1 MHAPLDRPFL
11 AGTLGLCLP
20 SVASINAC
28 LARCLV
34 PVLLVLVGGCSGKSA
49 DFCRLLT
56 MDEVRK
62 LHPEVVT
69 AKMEEWY
76 KSTDHPTWFCSWKDG
91 SGRNLLSLSVSF
103 TTSNSSKDLLTTY
116 SGGSRVAEVPGVGN
130 DAAVLFYRDKEDSTD
145 RFTLFARNDKW
156 ILDIRSPI
164 VGDEDGEQF
173 QIVKELA
180 NRTFASLDT
189 DKVFSKLKK

>member
-1 MHAPLDRPFL
+1 MHTA
-11 AGTLGLCLP
+11 
-20 SVASINAC
+20 INAC
-28 LARCLV
+28 LMRYLAIA
-34 PVLLVLVGGCSGKSA
+34 LLVFVGGCSGKSA

-62 LHPEVVT
+62 LHPGVVT

-76 KSTDHPTWFCSWKDG
+76 KSTDHPTWFCTWRDG
-91 SGRNLLSLSVSF
+91 NGKGLLSLSVSF

-130 DAAVLFYRDKEDSTD
+130 DAAALFYRDREDSTE
-145 RFTLFARNDKW
+145 RFTMFARDDKW

-164 VGDEDGEQF
+164 VGDENGEQF

-180 NRTFASLDT
+180 NRTFDSLAT